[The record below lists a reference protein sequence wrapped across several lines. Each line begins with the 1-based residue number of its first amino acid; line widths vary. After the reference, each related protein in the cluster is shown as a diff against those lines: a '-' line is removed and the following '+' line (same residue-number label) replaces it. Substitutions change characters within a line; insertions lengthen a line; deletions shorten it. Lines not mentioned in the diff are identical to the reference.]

1 MEFSHC
7 FRNVTVAVAVAVK
20 VTVTCKKSSTSV
32 TVFLIDHFPVGT
44 VLTPRHN
51 IYTPRHCYCYG
62 LQHHLLKKSSAF
74 FRNFAHPIFP
84 IREYPT
90 EFEHWCGE
98 EEYASGRRPT
108 SCISPVERWSSHKG
122 QTWRKET
129 RISIHGNHTE
139 RARTA
144 LHENFCCKK
153 KSFAMSFQRF
163 AGMGTISSID
173 WVLDWWLL
181 SLIHI
186 SFGEYDKNI
195 IILSSV

>member
-20 VTVTCKKSSTSV
+20 VTCKKSSTSV
-32 TVFLIDHFPVGT
+32 TVFLMDHFPIGT

-51 IYTPRHCYCYG
+51 IYTPRHCYYYG

-84 IREYPT
+84 HSGISHGVWPLV
-90 EFEHWCGE
+90 GE

-129 RISIHGNHTE
+129 RIPIHGNHTE

-186 SFGEYDKNI
+186 SFKEYDKNI

>member
-7 FRNVTVAVAVAVK
+7 FRNVTVTVAVAVT

-32 TVFLIDHFPVGT
+32 TVFLMDHFPVGT

-51 IYTPRHCYCYG
+51 IYTPRHCITMASNII
-62 LQHHLLKKSSAF
+62 LLKKSSAF
-74 FRNFAHPIFP
+74 FFEILPIQYSP

-90 EFEHWCGE
+90 EFEHDWCGE

-129 RISIHGNHTE
+129 RIPIHGNHTE

-173 WVLDWWLL
+173 
-181 SLIHI
+181 
-186 SFGEYDKNI
+186 
-195 IILSSV
+195 